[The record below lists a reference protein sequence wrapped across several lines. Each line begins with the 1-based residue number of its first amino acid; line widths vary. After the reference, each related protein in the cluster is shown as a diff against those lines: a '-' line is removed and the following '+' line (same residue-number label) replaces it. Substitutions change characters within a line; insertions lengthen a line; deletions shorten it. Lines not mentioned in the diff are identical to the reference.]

1 MNGHL
6 GYSETEV
13 ARRVKTLYRAE
24 DVARADVEQEY
35 LGKLF
40 LLNADRQRFGKLITE
55 LANARQVA

>member
-35 LGKLF
+35 
-40 LLNADRQRFGKLITE
+40 FGKLITE